1 MPILNERQKDL
12 LDLIRQDLKEA
23 TTSSSGSGR
32 FTVPLSPGIRLFN
45 KQQMQPFIIPT
56 SHYDDAEL
64 AYDSYDGSLDV
75 SKSEAKKMEDKARK
89 VSKYI
94 KNHPSDNDDDG
105 DILNQA
111 PGKMNESNT
120 TYTAGEY
127 TGPIE
132 LGLRKWKHHEL
143 YPFTEFSNHPVNE
156 KKKKKTV
163 KNNIKRTV
171 GVWEKGSDGSYHI
184 PTHDVHT
191 AKSKTKMNESDDYDI
206 HTLIKS
212 IYPIIMKAA
221 IIKVRSGD
229 FVRKEDARRHIIDAI
244 KNGDESIFEY
254 LEGKTSGYNRDNFI
268 DDINKL
274 RKITKKNIDESKTDE
289 IREIIMTI
297 TPIIMKVVNSEKNRI
312 TGLGDWMDEDKIK
325 NKIIKKILSGD
336 SDILDKL
343 YEKSSGSYMK
353 NEINRLR
360 KILGKNINEDLAV
373 WFGTK
378 KKPKGSKQPKGPWV
392 NICRKVDGK
401 HPPCGRPEAS
411 DKGYPKC
418 RAVGVASRMSDS
430 QKKSACAQK
439 RRVEKTHSKS
449 GKGNKPKMA
458 SYKPRKEEKIDE
470 IVNKVL
476 NRINNVL

>member
-12 LDLIRQDLKEA
+12 LDLVRQDLKEA

-75 SKSEAKKMEDKARK
+75 SKSQAKKMEDKARK

-111 PGKMNESNT
+111 PG
-120 TYTAGEY
+120 
-127 TGPIE
+127 
-132 LGLRKWKHHEL
+132 
-143 YPFTEFSNHPVNE
+143 
-156 KKKKKTV
+156 
-163 KNNIKRTV
+163 
-171 GVWEKGSDGSYHI
+171 
-184 PTHDVHT
+184 
-191 AKSKTKMNESDDYDI
+191 KMNESDDYDI

-343 YEKSSGSYMK
+343 YEKSSGSHMK

>member
-32 FTVPLSPGIRLFN
+32 FTMPLSPGIRLFN
-45 KQQMQPFIIPT
+45 KKQLQPYIVPT
-56 SHYDDAEL
+56 SKYDDAEL

-75 SKSEAKKMEDKARK
+75 SKSQAKKMEDKARK
-89 VSKYI
+89 TSKYI
-94 KNHPSDNDDDG
+94 NDHPSDNDDDG

-111 PGKMNESNT
+111 PGKMNES
-120 TYTAGEY
+120 
-127 TGPIE
+127 
-132 LGLRKWKHHEL
+132 
-143 YPFTEFSNHPVNE
+143 
-156 KKKKKTV
+156 
-163 KNNIKRTV
+163 
-171 GVWEKGSDGSYHI
+171 
-184 PTHDVHT
+184 
-191 AKSKTKMNESDDYDI
+191 DDYDI
-206 HTLIKS
+206 HSLIKS

-221 IIKVRSGD
+221 TIKVRSGD
-229 FVRKEDARRHIIDAI
+229 FVKKEDARRYIIDGI
-244 KNGDESIFEY
+244 KNGDESIFDY

-268 DDINKL
+268 DDINIL
-274 RKITKKNIDESKTDE
+274 RKITKKKIDESKTDE

-297 TPIIMKVVNSEKNRI
+297 TPIIMKVVNIEKNRI
-312 TGLGDWMDEDKIK
+312 VGLGDWMDEDNIK

-343 YEKSSGSYMK
+343 YEKSSGSHMK

-360 KILGKNINEDLAV
+360 KLLGKNINEDLAV

-418 RAVGVASRMSDS
+418 RAAGVASKMSDS
-430 QKKSACAQK
+430 QKKAACAQK

>member
-1 MPILNERQKDL
+1 MPMLNERQKDL
-12 LDLIRQDLKEA
+12 LYLIRQDLKEA
-23 TTSSSGSGR
+23 TTSSSGTGR
-32 FTVPLSPGIRLFN
+32 FTVPLSPGVRLFN
-45 KQQMQPFIIPT
+45 KQQLQPYVVPT
-56 SHYDDAEL
+56 SKYDDAEL

-75 SKSEAKKMEDKARK
+75 SKSQAKKMEDKARK
-89 VSKYI
+89 ISKYI
-94 KNHPSDNDDDG
+94 KDHPSNNDDDG
-105 DILNQA
+105 DTLNQS
-111 PGKMNESNT
+111 PGK
-120 TYTAGEY
+120 
-127 TGPIE
+127 I
-132 LGLRKWKHHEL
+132 
-143 YPFTEFSNHPVNE
+143 
-156 KKKKKTV
+156 
-163 KNNIKRTV
+163 
-171 GVWEKGSDGSYHI
+171 
-184 PTHDVHT
+184 
-191 AKSKTKMNESDDYDI
+191 NESDDYDI
-206 HTLIKS
+206 HSLIKS

-221 IIKVRSGD
+221 TIKVRSGD

-244 KNGDESIFEY
+244 KNGDESIFDY

-325 NKIIKKILSGD
+325 NKIIKRILSGD

-343 YEKSSGSYMK
+343 YEKSSGSHMK

-360 KILGKNINEDLAV
+360 NILGKNINEDLAV

-430 QKKSACAQK
+430 QKKAACAQK